1 MPHEATVCMKDTF
14 FPLPCGGIGI
24 ALPANIM
31 SCATAALKMLFSA
44 AERAGKFRVLSAFI
58 LTKRAK

>member
-1 MPHEATVCMKDTF
+1 MYEGHF
-14 FPLPCGGIGI
+14 FPLPCGGIDI
-24 ALPANIM
+24 TMPASIM
-31 SCATAALKMLFSA
+31 SRATAALKMLFSP